1 MLGFIISTATYIS
14 VDASREVEE
23 GEKSNGSSDDELP
36 KEEQEVGH
44 LVQDGHSNLQKSFYS
59 NSEILHAHHVS
70 EN

>member
-1 MLGFIISTATYIS
+1 MLGLKISTATYIS

-44 LVQDGHSNLQKSFYS
+44 LVQDGHSNLAKKIIFVLKNTSCSPCF
-59 NSEILHAHHVS
+59 
-70 EN
+70 